1 MVSRFGFFKIVLAGA
16 VGLALAVPVSAGEW
30 QKPRHKNLRHH
41 QMHRSIATHVNA
53 IPGVGVY
60 SGNIAVYHLPGVGT
74 SSYFEGRIPAA
85 SLRRE
90 VSVKIISV
98 DSDDNSS
105 ACSMESGVCVIRP

>member
-1 MVSRFGFFKIVLAGA
+1 MVSRFGFFKIVLAG
-16 VGLALAVPVSAGEW
+16 VLGLAVAGPVSAGEW
-30 QKPRHKNLRHH
+30 QKFRHKNLRHH
-41 QMHRSIATHVNA
+41 QIHRSIATHVNA

-60 SGNIAVYHLPGVGT
+60 SGNIAVYHLRGVGT

-85 SLRRE
+85 SPRRE

-98 DSDDNSS
+98 EAGNDSS